1 MDPELKWAVG
11 IALTLSTTF
20 TVTIIASFRSLAFR
34 ISQGNKDLHTRVD
47 DVKEKYVRRDDLDG
61 HILRIES
68 GIRDLKDE
76 NRENHKQVMEI
87 LASRKL

>member
-1 MDPELKWAVG
+1 MDPELKWAIGV
-11 IALTLSTTF
+11 AVTLSTAF
-20 TVTIIASFRSLAFR
+20 TATIIASFRSLAFR
-34 ISQGNKDLHTRVD
+34 ISQGNKELHTRVD